1 MSVPRTEQFICSRCQ
16 QVFDSQLQQ
25 SFHESLCGVTFK
37 NVVYD
42 NDLEP
47 RDRLNPQ
54 DMAVINSALHLYYA
68 ESQEC
73 LAGDQELH
81 RIASLSRRLADVSL
95 RWVAEE
101 VNE

>member
-1 MSVPRTEQFICSRCQ
+1 MTANRIEQFICSRCQ

-47 RDRLNPQ
+47 RDRLSPQ
-54 DMAVINSALHLYYA
+54 DKTVINRALDLYYA

-73 LAGDQELH
+73 LADVRTLN
-81 RIASLSRRLADVSL
+81 RIAQLSRRLADVSL

-101 VNE
+101 VTE